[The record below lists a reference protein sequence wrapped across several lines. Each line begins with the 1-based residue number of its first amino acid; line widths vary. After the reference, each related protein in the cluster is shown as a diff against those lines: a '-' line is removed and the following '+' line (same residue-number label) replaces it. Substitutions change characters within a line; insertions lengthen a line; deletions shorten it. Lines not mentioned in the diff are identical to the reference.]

1 MLDVAIGSDSGRR
14 RRAFSIEQAQE
25 RVVFLLS
32 VVIGGKFHF
41 PRNKWQ

>member
-1 MLDVAIGSDSGRR
+1 MLHAAIGIDSGRGR
-14 RRAFSIEQAQE
+14 CGFSTEKAPE

-41 PRNKWQ
+41 PRNRWQ